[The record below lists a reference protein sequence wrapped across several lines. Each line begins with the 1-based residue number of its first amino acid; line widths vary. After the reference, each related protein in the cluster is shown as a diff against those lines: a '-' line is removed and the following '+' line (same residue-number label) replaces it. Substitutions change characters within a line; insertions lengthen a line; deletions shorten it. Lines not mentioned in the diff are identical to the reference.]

1 MFLFLLT
8 SFWFLLRIWPSLC
21 LKDYR
26 HYLYHPSSLHP
37 RPFKMFNLINFIVVI
52 VFIAVVSGYSAT
64 NNGKHQQS
72 KWSLSATVLSRPTS
86 RWNISYYSSPMMVR
100 VAIVNRMTEIHSL
113 LHSDHH
119 MTWYDVWYT
128 QEELNSVHH
137 ATMLIARV
145 LCCSVPR
152 VNYAPWQKAGDVKKS
167 TTQSWGRSPA
177 AVTTSQVSA
186 PVSSP
191 VQTSWGSNPSGRAV
205 GGSVNAI
212 STSRPAGSKIT
223 SK

>member
-1 MFLFLLT
+1 MMFDTLKKSSTQLT
-8 SFWFLLRIWPSLC
+8 
-21 LKDYR
+21 
-26 HYLYHPSSLHP
+26 LH
-37 RPFKMFNLINFIVVI
+37 
-52 VFIAVVSGYSAT
+52 
-64 NNGKHQQS
+64 
-72 KWSLSATVLSRPTS
+72 
-86 RWNISYYSSPMMVR
+86 
-100 VAIVNRMTEIHSL
+100 
-113 LHSDHH
+113 
-119 MTWYDVWYT
+119 
-128 QEELNSVHH
+128 
-137 ATMLIARV
+137 TMLIPRV

-177 AVTTSQVSA
+177 AVITSQVSA

>member
-1 MFLFLLT
+1 
-8 SFWFLLRIWPSLC
+8 
-21 LKDYR
+21 
-26 HYLYHPSSLHP
+26 
-37 RPFKMFNLINFIVVI
+37 MFNLINFIVVI

-64 NNGKHQQS
+64 NNVKHQQS

-86 RWNISYYSSPMMVR
+86 RWNISYYSYHRWWLGLQQSTEWLR
-100 VAIVNRMTEIHSL
+100 FTLCCIVT
-113 LHSDHH
+113 
-119 MTWYDVWYT
+119 MTWHDMMFDTLKKSST
-128 QEELNSVHH
+128 QLTLLS
-137 ATMLIARV
+137 MLIARV

-191 VQTSWGSNPSGRAV
+191 VQTSWGSNPAGRAV
-205 GGSVNAI
+205 RGSVNVI